1 MYNVFDVMETSV
13 SELKRIYLIL
23 RYDELIVTERLKLWI
38 LIY

>member
-1 MYNVFDVMETSV
+1 MYNVFDAMETSV